1 MAKNKPEVVETTEA
15 EVEETE
21 TQVEET
27 ETQVEEKSSKTE
39 VTVTWRGNSRV
50 FSKEIHGDDFK
61 KVAKQFAEKFE
72 GTIV

>member
-1 MAKNKPEVVETTEA
+1 MAKNKPEVVETTEV
-15 EVEETE
+15 EVEVVEETNAPA
-21 TQVEET
+21 
-27 ETQVEEKSSKTE
+27 EEKSSKTE